1 MHIEENYDKQNI
13 ISVVDTEGF
22 MQYNN
27 VVAQTFDIDVQK
39 LIKSDPKVVNKFMK
53 TADIKDIKNF
63 LFFAKSTIDIH
74 WLIFFNNLY
83 TKIPNGDFW
92 NAIRK
97 EDAHPDNKKMRAQS
111 VISVEPDVIQ
121 EQEKSKKFAYQ
132 NISEFCNDIKQAVE
146 KNDIDLESIQALLA
160 RRKKNSSQ
168 AMQIDKEIYTT
179 LLPVYFELRNKGYN
193 HTDLCN

>member
-160 RRKKNSSQ
+160 RRKKNSSH